1 MVSVTDTTQQ
11 LQGLTEAGKAPERRV
26 TTAKAV
32 RELFD
37 RARRAYDKRHERN
50 ARVKGLVDGN
60 QPYNQALLDKNGQRY
75 RANFN
80 NGEAES
86 YLATAQTAFYDLF
99 SEVETYAVARLPD
112 ELETPDGPEI
122 EDAVTK
128 NFHWLLKQHKSF
140 DYNIQLSIHDMVLY
154 GSGPQVWE
162 GTENWQSRAIPHNRV
177 YFPDDSPSNVCDLER
192 FMVAMDYRVDQLW
205 DFVRDEET
213 AARAGWNVAEVKRA
227 IMKASE
233 ETVNGQFTNGANW
246 VDYQRY
252 LRENN
257 MTIGDKSKVV
267 KCVRLFYKEFS
278 GKVSELLVWQDG
290 ESTDFLYKGYDK
302 YESFH
307 NCICAFWYDRGDGTA
322 HSVRGLGTK
331 MYQMLLSK
339 MRLQLA
345 TVDAAFMRASLVFQA
360 AGSSAVSQQTLSVT
374 SLGPFTVVPHGL
386 NYLNTNNAGVIDAPL
401 AVARDLDGT
410 LSSNL
415 GQYRARLEKP
425 EGNPRTATEVQTEI
439 QKQNILGKT
448 QIARF
453 YQQLDEYYAEVFRRA
468 VLPLTSSDSA
478 PKYVRDA
485 VEFQRRCEQ
494 DGVPFEILK
503 RMSVTARRSVGQ
515 GSAYMRSMVLM
526 QMFGSLY
533 PVLPEDGKVLM
544 VDDLIAAQAGRDQ
557 VKRYNPKP
565 QMRTKE
571 AQQRWEAQIEN
582 DTLRNR
588 GQVLVTPYQNHVIH
602 LQEHLN
608 FAAQAANS
616 VQQGGD
622 PADVLATLQATGAH
636 CALHIQPLSQDP
648 TRQDAF
654 KALYEQFQE
663 LGKIVDELQRQME
676 QQVQAN
682 AEKQAMAARAKAVA
696 EGTDPETQLKQAE
709 LQAKIQR
716 DNAKAAAQIQ
726 LKQQKQAADMALKDA
741 QTASGIRRDT
751 VQLVADQRL
760 KEQEAE
766 AKEQLAKAKAED

>member
-1 MVSVTDTTQQ
+1 M
-11 LQGLTEAGKAPERRV
+11 

-86 YLATAQTAFYDLF
+86 YLATSQTAFYDLF
-99 SEVETYAVARLPD
+99 SEVETYAVAKLPD
-112 ELETPDGPEI
+112 DLENIDGPVM

-154 GSGPQVWE
+154 GSGPQIWE
-162 GTENWQSRAIPHNRV
+162 GSENWQSRAMPHNRV
-177 YFPDDSPSNVCDLER
+177 FYPDDSPSNVQDLER
-192 FMVAMDYRVDQLW
+192 FMVAVDYRVDQLW
-205 DFVRDEET
+205 DFIRNEES
-213 AARAGWNVAEVKRA
+213 AKDGGWNVAEVKRA

-233 ETVNGQFTNGANW
+233 ETVNGQFTQGANW
-246 VDYQRY
+246 VDYQKY

-278 GKVSELLVWQDG
+278 GKVSELLVWCDG
-290 ESTDFLYKGYDK
+290 ESSEFLYSGYEK
-302 YESFH
+302 YDGMG
-307 NCICAFWYDRGDGTA
+307 NCLCAFWYDRGDGTA

-374 SLGPFTVVPHGL
+374 SMGPFTVVPHGL

-425 EGNPRTATEVQTEI
+425 EGNPRTATEVQAEL
-439 QKQNILGKT
+439 QKQSILGKT

-453 YQQLDEYYAEVFRRA
+453 YQQLDEYYQEVFRRA

-485 VEFQRRCEQ
+485 KEFQERCVQ
-494 DGVPFEILK
+494 DGVPLEILR

-515 GSAYMRSMVLM
+515 GSAYLRLVGLM
-526 QMFGSLY
+526 QMFTTLY
-533 PVLPEDGKVLM
+533 PVLPEDGKGLL
-544 VDDLIAAQAGRDQ
+544 VDDLIAAQAGREQ
-557 VKRYNPKP
+557 VKRYHPKP
-565 QMRTKE
+565 QMRTAE

-588 GQVLVTPYQNHVIH
+588 GQVLVTPYHNHVIH

-616 VQQGGD
+616 IQQGGD
-622 PADVLATLQATGAH
+622 PADVLGTLQATGAH
-636 CALHIQPLSQDP
+636 CALHLQPLSADP
-648 TRQDAF
+648 TRKDAF
-654 KALYEQFQE
+654 KALYQQFQQ
-663 LGKIVDELQRQME
+663 LGKIADDLQKQLE
-676 QQVQAN
+676 QQAQAN
-682 AEKQAMAARAKAVA
+682 AEKQAVAARAQAVA
-696 EGTDPETQLKQAE
+696 NGTDPDVQLKQAE

-716 DNAKAAAQIQ
+716 DNAKAAAQMQ
-726 LKQQKQAADMALKDA
+726 LKAQKQQADMALKDA
-741 QTASGIRRDT
+741 QTAAGIRRDT

-760 KEQEAE
+760 KEQEAA
-766 AKEQLAKAKAED
+766 AKEQAAATKSD